1 LVGKSPKLFNSHS
14 LAWVGYENLP
24 NEQVENVERHLIRW
38 FAPTNNKVRAK
49 SKGDLELAKEV
60 KASFEALFSDIT
72 EN

>member
-1 LVGKSPKLFNSHS
+1 
-14 LAWVGYENLP
+14 
-24 NEQVENVERHLIRW
+24 VENVERHLIRW

-60 KASFEALFSDIT
+60 KASFEALFSDIK